1 MPNIIGIPAGKMI
14 RTSVISDTDDL
25 GLTRLTESY
34 AFATNEFQTFRTRLI
49 NLTPYNTVMNYV
61 YPTPATTYPYV
72 VIDSVSI
79 SEEAGGISTAT
90 VQYQGVLKST
100 AANAGDISWLSPAK
114 QRIESSRGTGPNYI
128 LVIVDFI
135 YFSDS
140 LTTDLDILKKYG
152 DGTLLPI
159 SINGTNLYR
168 SPVAPY
174 IKESKPSPI
183 EEFAIPIGGAS
194 FPAPQSNFEQ
204 YYGMLCISHFAQKSG
219 LFYRITNTYQDSV
232 RGRSA
237 GINYSWGTTPR
248 T

>member
-1 MPNIIGIPAGKMI
+1 MPTIIGIPAGKMI

-25 GLTRLTESY
+25 GFTRLTESY
-34 AFATNEFQTFRTRLI
+34 AFATSEFQTFRTRLI

-61 YPTPATTYPYV
+61 YPTPSTSYPYV
-72 VIDSVSI
+72 VIESASI
-79 SEEAGGISTAT
+79 TEDIGGISKAT
-90 VQYQGVLKST
+90 VQYQGILKST
-100 AANAGDISWLSPAK
+100 TANVGDISWLPPAK
-114 QRIESSRGTGPNYI
+114 QRIESSRGTGPNFI
-128 LVIVDFI
+128 LVVVDFV

-174 IKESKPSPI
+174 IKESEPAPLQIAAQGVSL
-183 EEFAIPIGGAS
+183 A
-194 FPAPQSNFEQ
+194 APQSNFEQ

-232 RGRSA
+232 RGRDA
-237 GINYSWGTTPR
+237 GINYRWGTIPR

>member
-1 MPNIIGIPAGKMI
+1 MPTIIGIPAGKMI
-14 RTSVISDTDDL
+14 RTSAISDTDVL
-25 GLTRLTESY
+25 GLTRLTETY
-34 AFATNEFQTFRTRLI
+34 AFATSEFQTFRARLI

-61 YPTPATTYPYV
+61 YPTSSTSYPYV
-72 VIDSVSI
+72 VIESASI
-79 SEEAGGISTAT
+79 TEDVGGISQAT
-90 VQYQGVLKST
+90 VQYQGILKST
-100 AANAGDISWLSPAK
+100 TANAGDISWLPPAK
-114 QRIESSRGTGPNYI
+114 QRIESSIGTGPNYI
-128 LVIVDFI
+128 LVIVDFV

-174 IKESKPSPI
+174 IKESEPAPFQI
-183 EEFAIPIGGAS
+183 AAQGAS
-194 FPAPQSNFEQ
+194 LPAPESNFEQ

-237 GINYSWGTTPR
+237 GISYNWGTNPR

>member
-1 MPNIIGIPAGKMI
+1 MPTIIGIPAGKMI

-25 GLTRLTESY
+25 GFTRLTETY
-34 AFATNEFQTFRTRLI
+34 AFATSEFQTFRTRLI

-61 YPTPATTYPYV
+61 YPTPSTSYPYV
-72 VIDSVSI
+72 VIEAASI
-79 SEEAGGISTAT
+79 TEDVGGISQAT
-90 VQYQGVLKST
+90 VQYQGILKST
-100 AANAGDISWLSPAK
+100 TANSGDISWLPPAK
-114 QRIESSRGTGPNYI
+114 QRIESSRGTGPNFI
-128 LVIVDFI
+128 LVVVDFI

-140 LTTDLDILKKYG
+140 PTTDLDILKKYG

-168 SPVAPY
+168 SPIAPY
-174 IKESKPSPI
+174 IKESEPAPFQI
-183 EEFAIPIGGAS
+183 AAQGAS
-194 FPAPQSNFEQ
+194 LAAPQSNFEQ

-232 RGRSA
+232 QGRTA